1 MSRFGFCPVPA
12 DKTHRGEVDMDVQ
25 VEVQFTVQHTLEQ
38 LKAEFVKRGHIPDW
52 RTPEDGGAPDLFFET
67 KVVSLTLSSEKDR
80 LAWFVFSLE
89 ATGELRK
96 RVVIPNVIPAT
107 VNVDIP
113 DLEDFLDFCRR
124 CMVGAIGRG

>member
-1 MSRFGFCPVPA
+1 
-12 DKTHRGEVDMDVQ
+12 MDVQ
-25 VEVQFTVQHTLEQ
+25 VEVQFTIQHTLEQ
-38 LKAEFVKRGHIPDW
+38 LRAEFVSRSHIPDW
-52 RTPEDGGAPDLFFET
+52 KTPEDGGAPDLFFES

-124 CMVGAIGRG
+124 CMVGPVGGA

>member
-1 MSRFGFCPVPA
+1 
-12 DKTHRGEVDMDVQ
+12 MDVQ
-25 VEVQFTVQHTLEQ
+25 VEVQFTVQHTLDQ
-38 LKAEFVKRGHIPDW
+38 LKSEFVKRAHIPDW
-52 RTPEDGGAPDLFFET
+52 KTPEDGGAPDLFFET

-96 RVVIPNVIPAT
+96 RVDIPNVIPAT

-124 CMVGAIGRG
+124 CMVGAIGKS

>member
-1 MSRFGFCPVPA
+1 
-12 DKTHRGEVDMDVQ
+12 MDVQ

-38 LKAEFVKRGHIPDW
+38 LKEAFVKRGHIPNW
-52 RTPEDGGAPDLFFET
+52 RTPEGGGAPDLFFET
-67 KVVSLTLSSEKDR
+67 KIVSLTLSSEADR
-80 LAWFVFSLE
+80 RAWFVFSLE

-107 VNVDIP
+107 EKVDIP

-124 CMVGAIGRG
+124 CMVGAVGRG

>member
-1 MSRFGFCPVPA
+1 
-12 DKTHRGEVDMDVQ
+12 MDVQ

-38 LKAEFVKRGHIPDW
+38 LKAEFVKRSHIPDW
-52 RTPEDGGAPDLFFET
+52 KTPEDGGAPDLFFET
-67 KVVSLTLSSEKDR
+67 KLVSLTLSSEKDR
-80 LAWFVFSLE
+80 QAWFVFSLE
-89 ATGELRK
+89 ATGELRN

-107 VNVDIP
+107 ENVDIP

>member
-1 MSRFGFCPVPA
+1 
-12 DKTHRGEVDMDVQ
+12 MDVQ

-38 LKAEFVKRGHIPDW
+38 LKQEFVKRSHIPAW
-52 RTPEDGGAPDLFFET
+52 QTPEDGGAPGLFFET

-113 DLEDFLDFCRR
+113 ELEDFLDFCRR
-124 CMVGAIGRG
+124 CMVGAIEKG

>member
-1 MSRFGFCPVPA
+1 
-12 DKTHRGEVDMDVQ
+12 MDVQ
-25 VEVQFTVQHTLEQ
+25 VEVQFTVQHTLDQ
-38 LKAEFVKRGHIPDW
+38 LKREFVKRGHIPVW
-52 RTPEDGGAPDLFFET
+52 KTPEDGGAPELFFET
-67 KVVSLTLSSEKDR
+67 KLVSLTLSSEKDR

-113 DLEDFLDFCRR
+113 ELEDFLDFCRR
-124 CMVGAIGRG
+124 CMVGSIEKG

>member
-1 MSRFGFCPVPA
+1 M
-12 DKTHRGEVDMDVQ
+12 EVQ
-25 VEVQFTVQHTLEQ
+25 VEVQFTVQHTLAQ
-38 LKAEFVKRGHIPDW
+38 LKTEFVKRSHIPDW

-96 RVVIPNVIPAT
+96 RVVVPNVIPAT
-107 VNVDIP
+107 AQVDIP

-124 CMVGAIGRG
+124 CMVGAIGSG

>member
-1 MSRFGFCPVPA
+1 
-12 DKTHRGEVDMDVQ
+12 MDVQ

-38 LKAEFVKRGHIPDW
+38 LKEEFVKRSHIPVW
-52 RTPEDGGAPDLFFET
+52 KTPEDGGAPDFFFET

-96 RVVIPNVIPAT
+96 RVIISNVIPAT

-113 DLEDFLDFCRR
+113 DLEDFLDFCRG

>member
-1 MSRFGFCPVPA
+1 MSRLGFPA
-12 DKTHRGEVDMDVQ
+12 GPPKRWNGEAPMDVQ

-38 LKAEFVKRGHIPDW
+38 LKTEFVKRGHIPDW
-52 RTPEDGGAPDLFFET
+52 KTPEDSGAPDLFFET

-89 ATGELRK
+89 ATGELRR
-96 RVVIPNVIPAT
+96 RVVIPNVIPSSA
-107 VNVDIP
+107 NVDIP

-124 CMVGAIGRG
+124 CMVGAIGMG

>member
-1 MSRFGFCPVPA
+1 
-12 DKTHRGEVDMDVQ
+12 MDVQ

-38 LKAEFVKRGHIPDW
+38 LKMEFVKRGHIPDW
-52 RTPEDGGAPDLFFET
+52 KALEDGSCPGLFFER

-80 LAWFVFSLE
+80 LSWFVFSLE
-89 ATGELRK
+89 ATGELR
-96 RVVIPNVIPAT
+96 RQVVIPNVIPAT

-124 CMVGAIGRG
+124 CMVGAVGRG

>member
-1 MSRFGFCPVPA
+1 M
-12 DKTHRGEVDMDVQ
+12 EVQ

-38 LKAEFVKRGHIPDW
+38 LKEEFVKRAHIPQW
-52 RTPEDGGAPDLFFET
+52 HTLEDGGAPDLFFET
-67 KVVSLTLSSEKDR
+67 KVVSLTLSSAKDR
-80 LAWFVFSLE
+80 QAWFVFSLE

-107 VNVDIP
+107 VNVDLP

-124 CMVGAIGRG
+124 CMVGAVSGA